1 MLARFCCFGWLVS
14 PSFDFVFLLLAQE
27 SPSELGSPLARSSFP
42 TLGRASELS
51 LLSLIGNV
59 HRALIQLVT
68 PSEVA
73 IAVSIAAMVWI
84 MNFQVSRFFI
94 FLRF

>member
-1 MLARFCCFGWLVS
+1 MRFEVIEGEAPRAALP
-14 PSFDFVFLLLAQE
+14 PSTISA
-27 SPSELGSPLARSSFP
+27 
-42 TLGRASELS
+42 
-51 LLSLIGNV
+51 V

-73 IAVSIAAMVWI
+73 IAVSIAAIVWI

>member
-1 MLARFCCFGWLVS
+1 MPRVALPPQLYQQLAS
-14 PSFDFVFLLLAQE
+14 P
-27 SPSELGSPLARSSFP
+27 SFP

-73 IAVSIAAMVWI
+73 IAVSIAAIVWI
-84 MNFQVSRFFI
+84 MNFQVSRLVI
-94 FLRF
+94 FLRLFCEVLRL

>member
-1 MLARFCCFGWLVS
+1 MVLRLAS

-27 SPSELGSPLARSSFP
+27 SPSKLGSPFARSSVP

-59 HRALIQLVT
+59 LRLFWRFWWLEEWGWQLNTNQPHYQLSLRAE
-68 PSEVA
+68 SA
-73 IAVSIAAMVWI
+73 IFAYATT
-84 MNFQVSRFFI
+84 RG
-94 FLRF
+94 